1 MDTRQF
7 HKRCFALILACALA
21 LGCLPRAQ
29 AASRRAIE
37 SLQSQQASLTVQKA
51 ELQKKLDGIRS
62 SQGQAL
68 NKKNLVEQ
76 QLNVLNQQI
85 QVSENLLAQYARQI
99 TEKEAELEQAKA
111 KEAEYQAEFEQRV
124 RAMEERGN
132 VSYWS
137 VLFQASDF
145 SDLLDRIDMIGEI
158 MDADDQVL
166 DQLAEARQAVVQA
179 KADLEA
185 SRQGQQETLAQQQS
199 QQAQLQAQQAEVDQL
214 IQEIATQGD
223 VYAKQI
229 EKLEATQD
237 DVAQQIAE
245 AEAIYQKQ
253 LAAEKAAAEKA
264 AAEKAAAEKAA
275 AEKAA
280 AEQAAKAAQAAA
292 QKAAQ
297 QQKQQSSG
305 SSASGSSSSSGSQ
318 SSQTT
323 ASASGFLWPVASS
336 HRVTSPFGWRTHPI
350 TGRQHLHGGID
361 IAAPNGTPILAA
373 KAGVVVIS
381 QYGSSYGNYVVISHP
396 DGTRTLYAHMSQRSV
411 SAGDTVNQG
420 QTVGLVG
427 STGSSTGNH
436 LHFETWTGSSSSSR
450 VNPMQFF

>member
-7 HKRCFALILACALA
+7 HKRCFALLLACALA

-29 AASRRAIE
+29 AASRSAIE

-76 QLNVLNQQI
+76 QLNVLKQQI

-223 VYAKQI
+223 VYDKQI

-253 LAAEKAAAEKA
+253 LAAEKA

-323 ASASGFLWPVASS
+323 ASASGFLWPIASS

-350 TGRQHLHGGID
+350 TRAAASPRGHRHCRAQRHADHGLEGRGGGD
-361 IAAPNGTPILAA
+361 LAVWFVLR
-373 KAGVVVIS
+373 KLCGDLPP
-381 QYGSSYGNYVVISHP
+381 GRHP
-396 DGTRTLYAHMSQRSV
+396 DAVRPHVPAKRLSRRHRAPGADRGFGR
-411 SAGDTVNQG
+411 
-420 QTVGLVG
+420 
-427 STGSSTGNH
+427 
-436 LHFETWTGSSSSSR
+436 LHRQLHRQPPAF
-450 VNPMQFF
+450 

>member
-7 HKRCFALILACALA
+7 HKRCFALLLACALA

-29 AASRRAIE
+29 AANRSAIE

-76 QLNVLNQQI
+76 QLNVLKQQI

-166 DQLAEARQAVVQA
+166 DQLAEARQAVAQA

-245 AEAIYQKQ
+245 AEATYQKQ
-253 LAAEKAAAEKA
+253 LAAEKA

-318 SSQTT
+318 TT
-323 ASASGFLWPVASS
+323 ASASGFLWPIASS
-336 HRVTSPFGWRTHPI
+336 HRVTSPFGWRTHPV

-381 QYGSSYGNYVVISHP
+381 QYGSSYGNYVVLSHP

-411 SAGDTVNQG
+411 SAGGTVSQG

>member
-7 HKRCFALILACALA
+7 HKRCFALLLACALA

-29 AASRRAIE
+29 AASRSAIE

-245 AEAIYQKQ
+245 AEATYQKQ

-264 AAEKAAAEKAA
+264 AAEKAAAE
-275 AEKAA
+275 
-280 AEQAAKAAQAAA
+280 
-292 QKAAQ
+292 KAAQ

-323 ASASGFLWPVASS
+323 ASASGFFWPIASS

-350 TGRQHLHGGID
+350 TGRRNLHGGID
-361 IAAPNGTPILAA
+361 IAAPNGTPIMAS

-396 DGTRTLYAHMSQRSV
+396 DGTRTLYAHMSQRNV
-411 SAGDTVNQG
+411 SAGDTVRQG

>member
-7 HKRCFALILACALA
+7 HKRCFALLLACALA

-29 AASRRAIE
+29 AASRSAIE

-245 AEAIYQKQ
+245 AEATYQKQ

-264 AAEKAAAEKAA
+264 AAEKAAAE
-275 AEKAA
+275 
-280 AEQAAKAAQAAA
+280 
-292 QKAAQ
+292 KAAQ

-323 ASASGFLWPVASS
+323 ASASGLLWPIASS

-350 TGRQHLHGGID
+350 TGRRNLHGGID
-361 IAAPNGTPILAA
+361 IAAPNGTPIMAS

-381 QYGSSYGNYVVISHP
+381 QYGSSYGNSVVISHP
-396 DGTRTLYAHMSQRSV
+396 DGTRTLYAHMSQRNV
-411 SAGDTVNQG
+411 SAGDTVRQG

>member
-7 HKRCFALILACALA
+7 HKRCFALLLACALA

-29 AASRRAIE
+29 AASRSAIE

-229 EKLEATQD
+229 EKLEASQD

-245 AEAIYQKQ
+245 AEATYQKQ
-253 LAAEKAAAEKA
+253 LAAEKA

-305 SSASGSSSSSGSQ
+305 SASGSQ

-323 ASASGFLWPVASS
+323 ASASGFLWPIASS

-350 TGRQHLHGGID
+350 TGRQNLHGGID
-361 IAAPNGTPILAA
+361 IAAPNGTPIMAS

-396 DGTRTLYAHMSQRSV
+396 DGTRTLYAHMSQRNV
-411 SAGDTVNQG
+411 SAGDTVRQG

>member
-1 MDTRQF
+1 MTIRQF
-7 HKRCFALILACALA
+7 HTRCFALLLACALA
-21 LGCLPRAQ
+21 LGCLPHAQ
-29 AASRRAIE
+29 AASRSAIE
-37 SLQSQQASLTVQKA
+37 SLQSQQASLSVQKA

-85 QVSENLLAQYARQI
+85 QVSEDLLAQYAQQI
-99 TEKEAELEQAKA
+99 AEKEAELEAAKA

-275 AEKAA
+275 AE
-280 AEQAAKAAQAAA
+280 QAAKAAQAAA

-305 SSASGSSSSSGSQ
+305 SSASGSSGSQ

-323 ASASGFLWPVASS
+323 ASASGFLWPIASS

-361 IAAPNGTPILAA
+361 IAAPNGTPIMAS

-396 DGTRTLYAHMSQRSV
+396 DGTRTLYAHMSQRNV
-411 SAGDTVNQG
+411 SAGDTVRQG

>member
-1 MDTRQF
+1 M
-7 HKRCFALILACALA
+7 
-21 LGCLPRAQ
+21 
-29 AASRRAIE
+29 
-37 SLQSQQASLTVQKA
+37 
-51 ELQKKLDGIRS
+51 
-62 SQGQAL
+62 
-68 NKKNLVEQ
+68 
-76 QLNVLNQQI
+76 
-85 QVSENLLAQYARQI
+85 
-99 TEKEAELEQAKA
+99 
-111 KEAEYQAEFEQRV
+111 
-124 RAMEERGN
+124 
-132 VSYWS
+132 SYWS

-245 AEAIYQKQ
+245 AEATYQKQ
-253 LAAEKAAAEKA
+253 LAAEKA

-323 ASASGFLWPVASS
+323 ASASGFLWPIASS

-350 TGRQHLHGGID
+350 TGRRNLHGGID
-361 IAAPNGTPILAA
+361 IAAPNGTPIMAS

-396 DGTRTLYAHMSQRSV
+396 DGTRTLYAHMSQRNV
-411 SAGDTVNQG
+411 STGDTVRQG

>member
-7 HKRCFALILACALA
+7 HKRCFALLLACALA

-29 AASRRAIE
+29 AASRSAIE

-275 AEKAA
+275 AE
-280 AEQAAKAAQAAA
+280 QAAKAAQAAA

-305 SSASGSSSSSGSQ
+305 SSASGSQ

-323 ASASGFLWPVASS
+323 ASASGFLWPIASS

-350 TGRQHLHGGID
+350 TGRRNLHGGID
-361 IAAPNGTPILAA
+361 IAAPNGTPIMAS

-396 DGTRTLYAHMSQRSV
+396 DGTRTLYAHMSQRNV
-411 SAGDTVNQG
+411 SAGDTVRQG

>member
-7 HKRCFALILACALA
+7 HKRCFALLLVCALA

-29 AASRRAIE
+29 AASRSAIE

-76 QLNVLNQQI
+76 QLNVLKQQI

-145 SDLLDRIDMIGEI
+145 SDLLDWINMIGEL
-158 MDADDQVL
+158 MDYDNQIL
-166 DQLAEARQAVVQA
+166 DQLAEARQAVTQA
-179 KADLEA
+179 KADLEQ

-264 AAEKAAAEKAA
+264 AAEKAAAE
-275 AEKAA
+275 
-280 AEQAAKAAQAAA
+280 QAAKAAQAAA

-323 ASASGFLWPVASS
+323 ASASGFLWPIASS

-361 IAAPNGTPILAA
+361 IAAPNGTPIMAS

-396 DGTRTLYAHMSQRSV
+396 DGTRTLYAHMSQRNV
-411 SAGDTVNQG
+411 SAGDTVRQG

>member
-1 MDTRQF
+1 MTIRQF
-7 HKRCFALILACALA
+7 HTRCFALLLACALA
-21 LGCLPRAQ
+21 LGCLPHAQ
-29 AASRRAIE
+29 AASRSAIE
-37 SLQSQQASLTVQKA
+37 SLQSQQASLSVQKA

-76 QLNVLNQQI
+76 QLNVLKQQI

-275 AEKAA
+275 AE
-280 AEQAAKAAQAAA
+280 QAAKAAQAAA

-323 ASASGFLWPVASS
+323 ASASGFLWPIASS

-361 IAAPNGTPILAA
+361 IAAPNGTPIMAS

-381 QYGSSYGNYVVISHP
+381 QYGSSYRNYVVISHP
-396 DGTRTLYAHMSQRSV
+396 DGTRTLYAHMSQRNV
-411 SAGDTVNQG
+411 SAGDTVRQG

>member
-7 HKRCFALILACALA
+7 HKRCFALLLACALA

-29 AASRRAIE
+29 AASRSAIE
-37 SLQSQQASLTVQKA
+37 PLQSQQASLTVQKA

-76 QLNVLNQQI
+76 QLNVLKQQI

-111 KEAEYQAEFEQRV
+111 KEAGYQAEFEQRV

-166 DQLAEARQAVVQA
+166 DQLAEARQAVAQA
-179 KADLEA
+179 KTDLEA

-245 AEAIYQKQ
+245 AEATYQKQ

-264 AAEKAAAEKAA
+264 AAEKAAAE
-275 AEKAA
+275 
-280 AEQAAKAAQAAA
+280 
-292 QKAAQ
+292 
-297 QQKQQSSG
+297 KQQSSG

-323 ASASGFLWPVASS
+323 ASASGFLWPIASS

-350 TGRQHLHGGID
+350 TGRQNLHGGID
-361 IAAPNGTPILAA
+361 IAAPNGTPIMAS

-396 DGTRTLYAHMSQRSV
+396 DGTRTLYAHMSQRNV
-411 SAGDTVNQG
+411 SAGDTVRQG

>member
-7 HKRCFALILACALA
+7 HKRCFALLLVCALA
-21 LGCLPRAQ
+21 LGCLPCAQ
-29 AASRRAIE
+29 AASRSAIE

-166 DQLAEARQAVVQA
+166 DQLAEARQAVAQA
-179 KADLEA
+179 KTDLET

-229 EKLEATQD
+229 EKLEASQD
-237 DVAQQIAE
+237 DVAKQIAQ
-245 AEAIYQKQ
+245 AEATYQKQ
-253 LAAEKAAAEKA
+253 LA

-297 QQKQQSSG
+297 QQKQQSSA
-305 SSASGSSSSSGSQ
+305 SSASGSSGSSSSSGSQ

-323 ASASGFLWPVASS
+323 ASASGLLWPIASS

-350 TGRQHLHGGID
+350 TGRRNLHGGID
-361 IAAPNGTPILAA
+361 IAAPNGTPIMAS

-396 DGTRTLYAHMSQRSV
+396 DGTRTLYAHMSQRNV
-411 SAGDTVNQG
+411 SAGDTVRQG

>member
-1 MDTRQF
+1 M
-7 HKRCFALILACALA
+7 
-21 LGCLPRAQ
+21 
-29 AASRRAIE
+29 
-37 SLQSQQASLTVQKA
+37 
-51 ELQKKLDGIRS
+51 
-62 SQGQAL
+62 
-68 NKKNLVEQ
+68 EQ
-76 QLNVLNQQI
+76 QLNVLKQQI

-237 DVAQQIAE
+237 DVAQQIAQ
-245 AEAIYQKQ
+245 AEATYQKQ

-323 ASASGFLWPVASS
+323 ASASGFLWPIASS

-350 TGRQHLHGGID
+350 TGRQNLHGGID
-361 IAAPNGTPILAA
+361 IAAPNGTPIMAS

-396 DGTRTLYAHMSQRSV
+396 DGTRTLYAHMSQRNV
-411 SAGDTVNQG
+411 SAGDTVRQG

>member
-7 HKRCFALILACALA
+7 HKRCFALLLVCALA

-29 AASRRAIE
+29 AASRSAIE

-76 QLNVLNQQI
+76 QLNVLKQQI

-275 AEKAA
+275 AE
-280 AEQAAKAAQAAA
+280 QAAKAAQAAA

-323 ASASGFLWPVASS
+323 ASASGLLWPIASS

-350 TGRQHLHGGID
+350 TGRRNLHGGID
-361 IAAPNGTPILAA
+361 IAAPNGTPIMAS

-381 QYGSSYGNYVVISHP
+381 QYGSSYGNYVVLSHP

-411 SAGDTVNQG
+411 SAGDTVSQG

>member
-7 HKRCFALILACALA
+7 HKRCFALLLACALA

-29 AASRRAIE
+29 AASRSAIE

-76 QLNVLNQQI
+76 QLNVLKQQI

-199 QQAQLQAQQAEVDQL
+199 QQAQLQAQQAEVDRL
-214 IQEIATQGD
+214 IQEITVQSD
-223 VYAKQI
+223 VYARQI
-229 EKLEATQD
+229 EQLEDSQD
-237 DVAQQIAE
+237 AVAQQIAQ
-245 AEAIYQKQ
+245 AEATYQKQ
-253 LAAEKAAAEKA
+253 LAAEKAAAEQAAQKAAAEKA
-264 AAEKAAAEKAA
+264 AAEKAAAAAKAA

-280 AEQAAKAAQAAA
+280 
-292 QKAAQ
+292 
-297 QQKQQSSG
+297 QQKQQTSSSSG
-305 SSASGSSSSSGSQ
+305 GGSTSSGSQ

-323 ASASGFLWPVASS
+323 ASASGFLWPIASS
-336 HRVTSPFGWRTHPI
+336 HRVTSSFGWRTHPI

-381 QYGSSYGNYVVISHP
+381 QYGSSYGNYVVLSHP
-396 DGTRTLYAHMSQRSV
+396 DGTRTLYAHMSQRNV
-411 SAGDTVNQG
+411 SAGDTVRQG

>member
-7 HKRCFALILACALA
+7 HKRCFALLLVCALA

-29 AASRRAIE
+29 AASRSAIE

-166 DQLAEARQAVVQA
+166 DQLAEARQAVAQA
-179 KADLEA
+179 KTDLET

-229 EKLEATQD
+229 EKLEASQD
-237 DVAQQIAE
+237 DVAKQIAQ
-245 AEAIYQKQ
+245 AEATYQKQ

-275 AEKAA
+275 AE
-280 AEQAAKAAQAAA
+280 QAAA

-297 QQKQQSSG
+297 QQKQQSSA
-305 SSASGSSSSSGSQ
+305 SSASGSSGSSSSSGSQ

-323 ASASGFLWPVASS
+323 ASASGFFWPIASS

-350 TGRQHLHGGID
+350 TGRRNLHGGID
-361 IAAPNGTPILAA
+361 IAAPNGTPIMAS

-396 DGTRTLYAHMSQRSV
+396 DGTRTLYAHMSQRNV
-411 SAGDTVNQG
+411 SAGDTVRQG

>member
-7 HKRCFALILACALA
+7 HKRCFALLLACALA

-29 AASRRAIE
+29 AASRSAIE

-76 QLNVLNQQI
+76 QLNVLKQQI

-229 EKLEATQD
+229 KKLEATQD

-253 LAAEKAAAEKA
+253 LAAEKA

-323 ASASGFLWPVASS
+323 ASASGFLWPIASS

-361 IAAPNGTPILAA
+361 IAAPNGTPIMAS

-396 DGTRTLYAHMSQRSV
+396 DGTRTLYAHMSQRNV
-411 SAGDTVNQG
+411 SAGDTVRQG

-427 STGSSTGNH
+427 STGNH

>member
-1 MDTRQF
+1 MTIRQF
-7 HKRCFALILACALA
+7 HTRCFALLLACALA
-21 LGCLPRAQ
+21 LGCLPHAQ
-29 AASRRAIE
+29 AASRSAIE
-37 SLQSQQASLTVQKA
+37 SLQSRQASLSVQKA

-85 QVSENLLAQYARQI
+85 QVSEDLLAQYAQQI
-99 TEKEAELEQAKA
+99 TEKEAELEAAKA
-111 KEAEYQAEFEQRV
+111 KEARYQAEFEERV

-145 SDLLDRIDMIGEI
+145 SDLLDWINMIGEL
-158 MDADDQVL
+158 MDYDNQIL
-166 DQLAEARQAVVQA
+166 DQLAEARQAVTQA
-179 KADLEA
+179 KADLEQ

-199 QQAQLQAQQAEVDQL
+199 QQAQLQVQQAEVDRL
-214 IQEIATQGD
+214 IQEITAQSD
-223 VYAKQI
+223 VYARQI
-229 EKLEATQD
+229 EQLEDSQD
-237 DVAQQIAE
+237 AVAQQIAQ
-245 AEAIYQKQ
+245 AEATYQKQ
-253 LAAEKAAAEKA
+253 LAAEKAAAEQAAQKAAAEKA
-264 AAEKAAAEKAA
+264 AAEKAAAAAKAA

-280 AEQAAKAAQAAA
+280 
-292 QKAAQ
+292 
-297 QQKQQSSG
+297 QQKQQTSSSSG
-305 SSASGSSSSSGSQ
+305 GGSTSSGSQ

-323 ASASGFLWPVASS
+323 ASASGFLWPIASS

-381 QYGSSYGNYVVISHP
+381 LYGSSYGNYVVLSHP

-411 SAGDTVNQG
+411 SAGDTVSQG

>member
-7 HKRCFALILACALA
+7 HKRCFALLLACALA

-29 AASRRAIE
+29 AASRSAIE

-76 QLNVLNQQI
+76 QLNVLKQQI

-275 AEKAA
+275 AE
-280 AEQAAKAAQAAA
+280 QAAKAAQAAA

-305 SSASGSSSSSGSQ
+305 SSASGSQ

-323 ASASGFLWPVASS
+323 ASASGFLWPIASS

-350 TGRQHLHGGID
+350 TGRRNLHGGID
-361 IAAPNGTPILAA
+361 IAAPNGTPIMAS

-396 DGTRTLYAHMSQRSV
+396 DGTRTLYAHMSQRNV
-411 SAGDTVNQG
+411 SAGDTVRQG

>member
-7 HKRCFALILACALA
+7 HKRCFALLLACALA

-29 AASRRAIE
+29 AASRSAIE

-85 QVSENLLAQYARQI
+85 QVSENLLAQYVRQI

-199 QQAQLQAQQAEVDQL
+199 QQAQLQVQQAEVDQL

-229 EKLEATQD
+229 EKLEASQD

-253 LAAEKAAAEKA
+253 LAAEKAAAEQAAQKA

-275 AEKAA
+275 AAAKAA
-280 AEQAAKAAQAAA
+280 AE
-292 QKAAQ
+292 KAAQ
-297 QQKQQSSG
+297 QKQQTSSSSG
-305 SSASGSSSSSGSQ
+305 GGSTSSGSQ

-323 ASASGFLWPVASS
+323 ASASGFLWPIASS

-381 QYGSSYGNYVVISHP
+381 QYGSSYGNYVVLSHP

-411 SAGDTVNQG
+411 SAGDTVRQG

>member
-7 HKRCFALILACALA
+7 HKRCFALLLVCALA

-29 AASRRAIE
+29 AASRSAIE

-275 AEKAA
+275 
-280 AEQAAKAAQAAA
+280 
-292 QKAAQ
+292 Q

-323 ASASGFLWPVASS
+323 ASASGFLWPIASS

-361 IAAPNGTPILAA
+361 IAAPNGTPIMAS

-396 DGTRTLYAHMSQRSV
+396 DGTRTLYAHMSQRNV
-411 SAGDTVNQG
+411 SAGDTVRQG

>member
-7 HKRCFALILACALA
+7 HKRCFALLLVCALA

-29 AASRRAIE
+29 AASRSAIE

-76 QLNVLNQQI
+76 QLNVLKQQI

-166 DQLAEARQAVVQA
+166 DQLAEARQAVAQA

-245 AEAIYQKQ
+245 AEATYQKQ
-253 LAAEKAAAEKA
+253 LAAEKA

-280 AEQAAKAAQAAA
+280 AEQAAKAAQ
-292 QKAAQ
+292 AAQ

-323 ASASGFLWPVASS
+323 ASASGFLWPIASS

-381 QYGSSYGNYVVISHP
+381 LYGSSYGNYVVLSHP
-396 DGTRTLYAHMSQRSV
+396 DGTRTLYAHMSQRNV
-411 SAGDTVNQG
+411 SAGDTVRQG

>member
-7 HKRCFALILACALA
+7 HKRCFALLLACALA

-29 AASRRAIE
+29 AASRSAIE

-76 QLNVLNQQI
+76 QLNVLKQQI

-214 IQEIATQGD
+214 IQKIATQGD

-275 AEKAA
+275 
-280 AEQAAKAAQAAA
+280 
-292 QKAAQ
+292 Q

-323 ASASGFLWPVASS
+323 ASASGFLWPIASS

-350 TGRQHLHGGID
+350 TGRRNLHGGID
-361 IAAPNGTPILAA
+361 IAAPNGTPIMAS

-396 DGTRTLYAHMSQRSV
+396 DGTRTLYAHMSQRNV
-411 SAGDTVNQG
+411 SAGDTVRQG

>member
-7 HKRCFALILACALA
+7 HKRCFALLLVCALA

-29 AASRRAIE
+29 AASRSAIE

-76 QLNVLNQQI
+76 QLNVLKQQI

-166 DQLAEARQAVVQA
+166 DQLAEARQAVAQA

-245 AEAIYQKQ
+245 AEATYQKQ
-253 LAAEKAAAEKA
+253 LAAEKA

-292 QKAAQ
+292 QK
-297 QQKQQSSG
+297 QQSSG

-323 ASASGFLWPVASS
+323 ASASGFLWPIASS

-350 TGRQHLHGGID
+350 TGRRNLHGGID
-361 IAAPNGTPILAA
+361 IAAPNGTPIMAS

-396 DGTRTLYAHMSQRSV
+396 DGTRTLYAHMSQRNV
-411 SAGDTVNQG
+411 SAGDTVRQG

>member
-7 HKRCFALILACALA
+7 HKRCFALLLACALA

-29 AASRRAIE
+29 AASRSAIE

-76 QLNVLNQQI
+76 QLNVLKQQI
-85 QVSENLLAQYARQI
+85 QVSENLLAQYARLI

-166 DQLAEARQAVVQA
+166 DQLAEARQAVAQA

-237 DVAQQIAE
+237 DVAQQIAQ

-253 LAAEKAAAEKA
+253 L

-323 ASASGFLWPVASS
+323 ASASGFLWPIASS

-361 IAAPNGTPILAA
+361 IAAPNGTPIMAS

-396 DGTRTLYAHMSQRSV
+396 DGTRTLYAHMSQRNV
-411 SAGDTVNQG
+411 SAGDTVRQG

>member
-7 HKRCFALILACALA
+7 HKRCFALLLACALA

-29 AASRRAIE
+29 AASRSAIE

-145 SDLLDRIDMIGEI
+145 SDLLDRINMIGEI
-158 MDADDQVL
+158 MDADDQIL
-166 DQLAEARQAVVQA
+166 DQLAEARQAVAQA
-179 KADLEA
+179 KTDLEA

-245 AEAIYQKQ
+245 AEATYQKQ

-264 AAEKAAAEKAA
+264 AAEKAAAE
-275 AEKAA
+275 
-280 AEQAAKAAQAAA
+280 
-292 QKAAQ
+292 KAAQ

-323 ASASGFLWPVASS
+323 ASASGFLWPIASS

-350 TGRQHLHGGID
+350 TGRRNLHGGID
-361 IAAPNGTPILAA
+361 IAAPNGTPIMAS

-396 DGTRTLYAHMSQRSV
+396 DGTRTLYAHMSQRNV
-411 SAGDTVNQG
+411 SAGDTVRQG

-436 LHFETWTGSSSSSR
+436 LHFETWTGSNSSSR

>member
-1 MDTRQF
+1 MTIRQF
-7 HKRCFALILACALA
+7 HTRCFALLLACALA
-21 LGCLPRAQ
+21 LGCLPHAQ
-29 AASRRAIE
+29 AASRSAIE
-37 SLQSQQASLTVQKA
+37 SLQSQQASLSVQKA

-85 QVSENLLAQYARQI
+85 QVSEDLLAQYAQQI
-99 TEKEAELEQAKA
+99 TEKEAELEAAKA
-111 KEAEYQAEFEQRV
+111 KEAQYQAEFEERV

-145 SDLLDRIDMIGEI
+145 SDLLDWINMIGEL
-158 MDADDQVL
+158 MDYDNQIL
-166 DQLAEARQAVVQA
+166 DQLAEARQAVAQA
-179 KADLEA
+179 KADLEQ

-199 QQAQLQAQQAEVDQL
+199 QQAQLQAQQAEVDRL
-214 IQEIATQGD
+214 IQEITVQSD
-223 VYAKQI
+223 VYARQI
-229 EKLEATQD
+229 EQLEATQD

-253 LAAEKAAAEKA
+253 LAAEKA

-323 ASASGFLWPVASS
+323 ASASGFLWPIAGS

-381 QYGSSYGNYVVISHP
+381 QYGSSYGNYVVLSHP

-411 SAGDTVNQG
+411 SAGDTVSQG

>member
-1 MDTRQF
+1 MTIRQF
-7 HKRCFALILACALA
+7 HTRCFALLLACALA
-21 LGCLPRAQ
+21 LGCLPHAQ
-29 AASRRAIE
+29 AASRSAIE
-37 SLQSQQASLTVQKA
+37 SLQSQQASLSVQKA

-85 QVSENLLAQYARQI
+85 QVSEDLLAQYAQQI
-99 TEKEAELEQAKA
+99 TEKEAELEAAKA
-111 KEAEYQAEFEQRV
+111 KEARYQAEFEERV

-145 SDLLDRIDMIGEI
+145 SDLLDWINMIGEL
-158 MDADDQVL
+158 MDYDNQIL
-166 DQLAEARQAVVQA
+166 DQLAEARQAVTQA
-179 KADLEA
+179 KADLEQ

-199 QQAQLQAQQAEVDQL
+199 QQAQLQAQQAEVDRL
-214 IQEIATQGD
+214 IQEITAQSD
-223 VYAKQI
+223 VYARQI
-229 EKLEATQD
+229 EQLEDSQD
-237 DVAQQIAE
+237 AVAQQIAQ
-245 AEAIYQKQ
+245 AEATYQKQ
-253 LAAEKAAAEKA
+253 LAAEKAAAEQAAQKAAAEKA
-264 AAEKAAAEKAA
+264 AAEKAAAAAKAA

-280 AEQAAKAAQAAA
+280 
-292 QKAAQ
+292 
-297 QQKQQSSG
+297 QQKQQTSSSSG
-305 SSASGSSSSSGSQ
+305 GGSTSSGSQ

-323 ASASGFLWPVASS
+323 ASASGFLWPIASS

-381 QYGSSYGNYVVISHP
+381 QYGSSYGNYVVLSHP

-411 SAGDTVNQG
+411 SAGDTVSQG

>member
-7 HKRCFALILACALA
+7 HKRCFALLLACALA

-29 AASRRAIE
+29 AASRSAIE

-76 QLNVLNQQI
+76 QLNVLKQQI

-166 DQLAEARQAVVQA
+166 DQLAEARQAVAQA
-179 KADLEA
+179 KTDLEA

-245 AEAIYQKQ
+245 AEATYQKN
-253 LAAEKAAAEKA
+253 LAAEKA

-323 ASASGFLWPVASS
+323 ASASGFLWPIASS

-350 TGRQHLHGGID
+350 TGRRNLHGGID

-381 QYGSSYGNYVVISHP
+381 LYGSSYGNYVVLSHP
-396 DGTRTLYAHMSQRSV
+396 DAVRPHVPAKRLSRRHRAPGADRGFGR
-411 SAGDTVNQG
+411 
-420 QTVGLVG
+420 
-427 STGSSTGNH
+427 
-436 LHFETWTGSSSSSR
+436 LHRQLHRQPPAF
-450 VNPMQFF
+450 

>member
-29 AASRRAIE
+29 AASRSAIE

>member
-7 HKRCFALILACALA
+7 HKRCFALLLVCALA

-29 AASRRAIE
+29 AASRSAIE

-264 AAEKAAAEKAA
+264 AAEKAAAE
-275 AEKAA
+275 
-280 AEQAAKAAQAAA
+280 QAAKAAQAAA

-323 ASASGFLWPVASS
+323 ASASGFLWPIASS

-361 IAAPNGTPILAA
+361 IAAPNGTPIMAS

-396 DGTRTLYAHMSQRSV
+396 DGTRTLYAHMSQRNV
-411 SAGDTVNQG
+411 SAGDTVRQG

>member
-7 HKRCFALILACALA
+7 HKRCFALLLACALA

-29 AASRRAIE
+29 AASRSAIE

-275 AEKAA
+275 AE
-280 AEQAAKAAQAAA
+280 QAAKAAQAAA

-297 QQKQQSSG
+297 QQKQQSS
-305 SSASGSSSSSGSQ
+305 SSSGSQ

-323 ASASGFLWPVASS
+323 ASASGLLWPIASS

-350 TGRQHLHGGID
+350 TGRRNLHGGID
-361 IAAPNGTPILAA
+361 IAAPNGTPIMAS

-396 DGTRTLYAHMSQRSV
+396 DGTRTLYAHMSQRNV
-411 SAGDTVNQG
+411 SAGDTVRQG

>member
-7 HKRCFALILACALA
+7 HKRCFALLLACALA

-29 AASRRAIE
+29 AASRSAIE

-76 QLNVLNQQI
+76 QLNVLKQQI

-145 SDLLDRIDMIGEI
+145 SDLLDWINMIGEL
-158 MDADDQVL
+158 MDYDNQIL
-166 DQLAEARQAVVQA
+166 DQLAEARQAVTQA
-179 KADLEA
+179 KADLEQ

-275 AEKAA
+275 AE
-280 AEQAAKAAQAAA
+280 QAAKAAQAAA

-305 SSASGSSSSSGSQ
+305 SSASGSSSSSGRQ

-323 ASASGFLWPVASS
+323 ASASGFLWPIASS

-361 IAAPNGTPILAA
+361 IAAPNGTPIMAS

-396 DGTRTLYAHMSQRSV
+396 DGTRTLYAHMSQRNV
-411 SAGDTVNQG
+411 SAGDTVRQG

>member
-1 MDTRQF
+1 MNPRQF
-7 HKRCFALILACALA
+7 YRRCFALLLACALA
-21 LGCLPRAQ
+21 LGALSHAQ
-29 AASRRAIE
+29 AASRSAIE

-99 TEKEAELEQAKA
+99 TEKETELEEAKA

-166 DQLAEARQAVVQA
+166 DQLAEARQAVAQA
-179 KADLEA
+179 KADLET

-199 QQAQLQAQQAEVDQL
+199 QQAQLQQQQAEVDQL

-245 AEAIYQKQ
+245 AEATYQKQ

-275 AEKAA
+275 AEPRPPLRKQPSKNSSRTAVLLPPAAPAA
-280 AEQAAKAAQAAA
+280 AVRPAARQRRVLPGF
-292 QKAAQ
+292 
-297 QQKQQSSG
+297 SG
-305 SSASGSSSSSGSQ
+305 P
-318 SSQTT
+318 
-323 ASASGFLWPVASS
+323 L
-336 HRVTSPFGWRTHPI
+336 
-350 TGRQHLHGGID
+350 
-361 IAAPNGTPILAA
+361 LA
-373 KAGVVVIS
+373 
-381 QYGSSYGNYVVISHP
+381 
-396 DGTRTLYAHMSQRSV
+396 L
-411 SAGDTVNQG
+411 
-420 QTVGLVG
+420 
-427 STGSSTGNH
+427 TGSRPPLAGGPIPSPGGRTCTGALTLPPPTARRSWH
-436 LHFETWTGSSSSSR
+436 PKPGWW
-450 VNPMQFF
+450 

>member
-1 MDTRQF
+1 MTIRQF
-7 HKRCFALILACALA
+7 HTRCFALLLACALA
-21 LGCLPRAQ
+21 LGCLPHAQ
-29 AASRRAIE
+29 AASRSAIE
-37 SLQSQQASLTVQKA
+37 SLQSQQASLSVQKA

-85 QVSENLLAQYARQI
+85 QVSEDLLAQYARQI
-99 TEKEAELEQAKA
+99 TEKEAELEAAKA
-111 KEAEYQAEFEQRV
+111 KEARYQAEFEARV

-145 SDLLDRIDMIGEI
+145 SDLLDWINMIGEL
-158 MDADDQVL
+158 MDYDNQIL
-166 DQLAEARQAVVQA
+166 DQLAEARQAVTQA
-179 KADLEA
+179 KADLEQ

-199 QQAQLQAQQAEVDQL
+199 QQAQLQVQQAEVDRL
-214 IQEIATQGD
+214 IQEITAQSD
-223 VYAKQI
+223 VYARQI
-229 EKLEATQD
+229 EQLEDSQD
-237 DVAQQIAE
+237 VVAQQIAQ
-245 AEAIYQKQ
+245 AEATYQKQ
-253 LAAEKAAAEKA
+253 LAAEKAAAEQAAQKAAAEKA
-264 AAEKAAAEKAA
+264 AAEKAAAAAKAA

-280 AEQAAKAAQAAA
+280 
-292 QKAAQ
+292 
-297 QQKQQSSG
+297 QQKQQTSSSSG
-305 SSASGSSSSSGSQ
+305 GGSTSSGSQ

-323 ASASGFLWPVASS
+323 ASASGFLWPIASS

-381 QYGSSYGNYVVISHP
+381 QYGSSYGNYVVLSHP

-411 SAGDTVNQG
+411 SAGDTVSQG

>member
-1 MDTRQF
+1 MTIRQF
-7 HKRCFALILACALA
+7 HTRCFALLLACALA
-21 LGCLPRAQ
+21 LGCLPQAQ
-29 AASRRAIE
+29 AASRSAIE
-37 SLQSQQASLTVQKA
+37 SLQSQQASLSVQKA

-68 NKKNLVEQ
+68 SKKNLVEQ

-85 QVSENLLAQYARQI
+85 QVSEDLLAQYAQQI
-99 TEKEAELEQAKA
+99 TEKEAELEAAKA
-111 KEAEYQAEFEQRV
+111 KEAQYQAEFEERV

-275 AEKAA
+275 AE
-280 AEQAAKAAQAAA
+280 QAAKAAQAAA

-323 ASASGFLWPVASS
+323 ASASGFLWPIASS
-336 HRVTSPFGWRTHPI
+336 RRVTSPFGWRTHPI

-361 IAAPNGTPILAA
+361 IAAPNGTPIMAS

-396 DGTRTLYAHMSQRSV
+396 DGTRTLYAHMSQRNV
-411 SAGDTVNQG
+411 SAGDTVRQG

>member
-7 HKRCFALILACALA
+7 HKRCFALLLACALA

-29 AASRRAIE
+29 AASRSAIE

-76 QLNVLNQQI
+76 QLNVLKQQI

-166 DQLAEARQAVVQA
+166 DQLAEARQAVAQA
-179 KADLEA
+179 KTDLEA

-229 EKLEATQD
+229 EKLEASQD

-245 AEAIYQKQ
+245 AEATYQKQ

-264 AAEKAAAEKAA
+264 AAEKAA
-275 AEKAA
+275 
-280 AEQAAKAAQAAA
+280 AAKAAQAAA

-305 SSASGSSSSSGSQ
+305 SASGSSGISSSSG
-318 SSQTT
+318 SQTT
-323 ASASGFLWPVASS
+323 ASASGFLWPIASS

-350 TGRQHLHGGID
+350 TGRQNLHGGID
-361 IAAPNGTPILAA
+361 IAAPNGTPIMAS

-396 DGTRTLYAHMSQRSV
+396 DGTRTLYAHMSQRNV
-411 SAGDTVNQG
+411 SAGDTVRQG